1 MFVTRI
7 ALTVCLTLGVAG
19 GTAMALSRT
28 STSQATAAPISSLP
42 EGEGQSLTAEV
53 CGQCHSV
60 GMFANQRKSRDEWN
74 ATIGRMI
81 EKGMEAEE
89 DELYAIS
96 DYLTE
101 KLGKSDQAASIPS

>member
-1 MFVTRI
+1 MFLVRI
-7 ALTVCLTLGVAG
+7 ALSVCVALWGGGVAAI
-19 GTAMALSRT
+19 AMAKPPK
-28 STSQATAAPISSLP
+28 SQAVTEPVTTLP
-42 EGEGQSLTAEV
+42 AGDGQALTVEI

-89 DELYAIS
+89 DDLYAIS

-101 KLGKSDQAASIPS
+101 KLGKADQAESTPS